1 MASSATNADVND
13 FLTFTSTLMGEQ
25 NAAWGTN
32 QAATQTLMAAWAPV
46 LQSGQIPYGYSPALD
61 TALRTDIV
69 NQGSQATT
77 NAINAQLLRE
87 QQEAGGAQ
95 VLPTG
100 ANAQVEA
107 VTEALGQQKTAE
119 ALTQEREAGF
129 NQGITNLEGATKG
142 IAGAAELESPTGIA
156 SAANS
161 AGSEL
166 LAGATEQYKENQ
178 NSLLKQVLGGVI
190 GGAESFLTGGMS
202 NILSGGS
209 FLKPGS

>member
-1 MASSATNADVND
+1 MASAATNQDVND

-32 QAATQTLMAAWAPV
+32 QAASQMLMAAWSPV

-61 TALRTDIV
+61 TALRTGIV
-69 NQGSQATT
+69 NQGTQATA
-77 NAINAQLLRE
+77 NAVNAQLLRE
-87 QQEAGGAQ
+87 QQESGGAQ

-100 ANAQVEA
+100 ANEQVEA
-107 VTEALGQQKTAE
+107 VTEAVGQQKTAE

-156 SAANS
+156 SAASS
-161 AGSEL
+161 AGGEL
-166 LAGATEQYKENQ
+166 NAAATEQYNQNQ
-178 NSLLKQVLGGVI
+178 NSLLKQVLGGAI
-190 GGAESFLTGGMS
+190 GGAESFVTGGMS
-202 NILSGGS
+202 NILQGGS
-209 FLKPGS
+209 FLNPNG